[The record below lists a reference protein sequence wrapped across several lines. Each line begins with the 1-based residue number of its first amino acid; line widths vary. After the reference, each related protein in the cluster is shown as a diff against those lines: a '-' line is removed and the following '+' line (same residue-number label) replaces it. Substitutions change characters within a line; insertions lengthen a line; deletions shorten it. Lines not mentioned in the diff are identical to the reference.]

1 MSVSSAKAAPTLKDA
16 LELLADA
23 IDEIIG
29 LESLRAPQEASYRP
43 ISNARA
49 YVAQAAAIL
58 EAQPA
63 AERTTL
69 KDLRDSIEAMRQEAR
84 RDLRNPPDD
93 GVSKNFDIAFFGGK
107 SLGLLRAR
115 QEVDKLLS
123 EASQR

>member
-1 MSVSSAKAAPTLKDA
+1 MSVSSAKPAPSLKELWANLRPHMAEPKWTSTTYQEIAQFEEA
-16 LELLADA
+16 L
-23 IDEIIG
+23 
-29 LESLRAPQEASYRP
+29 REASAP
-43 ISNARA
+43 
-49 YVAQAAAIL
+49 
-58 EAQPA
+58 PA

>member
-1 MSVSSAKAAPTLKDA
+1 
-16 LELLADA
+16 
-23 IDEIIG
+23 
-29 LESLRAPQEASYRP
+29 
-43 ISNARA
+43 
-49 YVAQAAAIL
+49 
-58 EAQPA
+58 
-63 AERTTL
+63 

-107 SLGLLRAR
+107 SLVLLRAR

>member
-1 MSVSSAKAAPTLKDA
+1 MT
-16 LELLADA
+16 E
-23 IDEIIG
+23 G
-29 LESLRAPQEASYRP
+29 Q
-43 ISNARA
+43 NARKKETIRDIRALVNIA
-49 YVAQAAAIL
+49 YKRKALIAPEAIEPFLKAL

-63 AERTTL
+63 TERTTL

-93 GVSKNFDIAFFGGK
+93 GVSKNFDVAFFGGK

>member
-1 MSVSSAKAAPTLKDA
+1 MRTASAKPAPSLKETIRDIHA
-16 LELLADA
+16 LTNIAYKRKALIAPEA
-23 IDEIIG
+23 IEPF
-29 LESLRAPQEASYRP
+29 LK
-43 ISNARA
+43 
-49 YVAQAAAIL
+49 VL

-63 AERTTL
+63 AERKAL
-69 KDLRDSIEAMRQEAR
+69 ENLRDSIEAMRQEAR

-123 EASQR
+123 GGSQR